1 MSWFNAVL
9 AGVTTYF
16 GNRSKEKA
24 AEKAAKTASK
34 EDFIW
39 GSRMSA
45 FDKELDRYHQ
55 KLDKAEM
62 RRGAGEY
69 AKFSS
74 LDKWAPGYQQTFQP
88 DPVPTKPTTAS
99 IEKGY

>member
-9 AGVTTYF
+9 AGAATYF
-16 GNRSKEKA
+16 SNRSSQRAAEQANKA
-24 AEKAAKTASK
+24 ATK

-39 GSRMSA
+39 GSRLSA
-45 FDKELDRYHQ
+45 FDKELDRYHE

-62 RRGAGEY
+62 RRGANEY

-74 LDKWAPGYQQTFQP
+74 LDKWAPNYQQTFQP
-88 DPVPTKPTTAS
+88 DPVPAKPTTGT
-99 IEKGY
+99 IERDY